1 MTKEREWVNS
11 IFRILPNKYLSSEVE
26 VKGTFPFFWH
36 HQEGTGLNR
45 HTSNTLK
52 FDS

>member
-26 VKGTFPFFWH
+26 VKGTFPFLLAPPRRNWAKQAYTQH
-36 HQEGTGLNR
+36 P
-45 HTSNTLK
+45 
-52 FDS
+52 